1 MRLNLKFLT
10 LIFLIFKEIIN
21 HKFSNKK
28 FLIKHK
34 KSILSKE
41 NILEGKI
48 FFKRKK
54 KDNKEILNMLLKDL
68 YHGFSK

>member
-10 LIFLIFKEIIN
+10 LVILIFKEIIN
-21 HKFSNKK
+21 YKFSSKK
-28 FLIKHK
+28 FLIKYK

-41 NILEGKI
+41 NIVEGKI

-54 KDNKEILNMLLKDL
+54 K
-68 YHGFSK
+68 G